1 MIGSVLI
8 AMKSIQVWRNK
19 EFDLRRAL
27 GVSMICIIFLFH
39 PTITIQSLNV
49 FQCKQV
55 DEGDIRMTKHM
66 EFKWYSADHMMWAAL
81 IGLPNLA
88 IWVIGCPLFALFV
101 IIQHRNNLD
110 DWKIKKYFLI
120 LYQGLKPK
128 IFYWE
133 FFNTFRKFTILLLS
147 LMMDSLSISYK
158 IFTVVSKPLLTHSCN
173 GNHHQNTD
181 ALEAL

>member
-66 EFKWYSADHMMWAAL
+66 EFK
-81 IGLPNLA
+81 
-88 IWVIGCPLFALFV
+88 
-101 IIQHRNNLD
+101 
-110 DWKIKKYFLI
+110 
-120 LYQGLKPK
+120 
-128 IFYWE
+128 
-133 FFNTFRKFTILLLS
+133 
-147 LMMDSLSISYK
+147 
-158 IFTVVSKPLLTHSCN
+158 
-173 GNHHQNTD
+173 
-181 ALEAL
+181 